1 MSHPPDPDDTVAY
14 GRDPVRP
21 DPAPSDPVRPDPV
34 RPGPVQPDGVSSG
47 HARAAAKKERPVR
60 KRAPLPVRIVRRL
73 VQLCLFVVA
82 CWALTVAAIHVYGRR
97 NEARK
102 VDAIVVLGAAQYD
115 GRPSP
120 VLRARLD
127 HAISLYKR
135 GLAPR
140 LIMTGGQ
147 APGDTVSEAEVGRRY
162 AARQGV
168 PRRDILIE
176 NTGMTT
182 VESMSSVA
190 SMMKTRQLKTAVM
203 VSDPFHML
211 RLKLLARQFGIQGY
225 TSPTRTSPISR
236 NRGEERKHLI
246 RESFSLPFA
255 LFEAVTGARTERE
268 KL

>member
-1 MSHPPDPDDTVAY
+1 MNHTPDPDDTIAH
-14 GRDPVRP
+14 G
-21 DPAPSDPVRPDPV
+21 PDPV
-34 RPGPVQPDGVSSG
+34 RAEPMRADSVQPDRDPSG
-47 HARAAAKKERPVR
+47 SAPGIARRDRPAR

-73 VQLCLFVVA
+73 IQLGLFLVA

-140 LIMTGGQ
+140 IIMTGGQ

-190 SMMKTRQLKTAVM
+190 FMMKTRQLTTAVM

-211 RLKLLARQFGIQGY
+211 RLKLLARQFGIRGY

-255 LFEAVTGARTERE
+255 LFQAVTGAREGGAE
-268 KL
+268 